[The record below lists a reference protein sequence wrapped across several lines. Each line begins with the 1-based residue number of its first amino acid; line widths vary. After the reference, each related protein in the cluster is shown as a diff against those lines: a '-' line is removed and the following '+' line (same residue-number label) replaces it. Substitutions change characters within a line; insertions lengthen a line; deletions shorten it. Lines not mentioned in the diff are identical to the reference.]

1 MPMRQEDHRG
11 SREKERESPKALMN
25 VLIRHVVGLA
35 VTDCLNNPRS
45 STNNTAEDF
54 DIRALLVS
62 TFVVSVRN
70 VWFLVTAGHI
80 FQQIGE
86 RLQSGRRIFKSR
98 LLDGLTSTMKDPIP
112 FDLDLSS
119 VWYIDRDGYDY
130 GLIPLHSFFARP
142 LIHGGIRP
150 LTEKHWTDT
159 HDPVDEYYLLGFP
172 SQGQIIT
179 VTSNVDG
186 GKIHVDYGSPL
197 LPIQRVIIPPDKL
210 KTPNDRFYAKVP
222 ITTGKPGHEETKL
235 TDISGMS
242 GGPIF
247 AVNRVGQNKLS
258 HWIIAV
264 QSSWLPESR
273 ILAACFIRP
282 LIDGITKGLD
292 QHRPDLKKHV
302 V

>member
-1 MPMRQEDHRG
+1 MQMRQEDHRESG
-11 SREKERESPKALMN
+11 QKERQSRKGLIN

-35 VTDCLNNPRS
+35 LTDCLNNPRS
-45 STNNTAEDF
+45 LSNNTAEDF

-80 FQQIGE
+80 LQQIGE
-86 RLQSGRRIFKSR
+86 QLQSGRRIFKSR
-98 LLDGLTSTMKDPIP
+98 LLDGLTSRMGYPIP

-130 GLIPLHSFFARP
+130 GLIPLQPFFARS

-150 LTEKHWTDT
+150 LTEKHWTHT
-159 HDPVDEYYLLGFP
+159 QEPVDEYYLLGFP

-222 ITTGKPGHEETKL
+222 ITTGKHDHEETKL

-247 AVNRVGQNKLS
+247 ALKRVGLNTLS
-258 HWIIAV
+258 YWIIAV

-273 ILAACFIRP
+273 VLAACFIQP

-292 QHRPDLKKHV
+292 QHRRDLKNHV